1 MSKITNDFLPWHE
14 AADFLGVHRRTL
26 ARWHSE
32 GIGPPRIKVRRQI
45 LYRKAS
51 LIAWLESQEKPA
63 CRG

>member
-1 MSKITNDFLPWHE
+1 MTDSTSLFMSWHE
-14 AADFLGVHRRTL
+14 AAAFLSVHTRTL

-51 LIAWLESQEKPA
+51 LIDWLESQEQPA